1 MLKCQALVPQLNPAA
16 AANTLFTENT
26 ISYAQM
32 AFNRIECIR
41 HALHTKPTT
50 SISDMFNSKSRISC
64 FSFSTYG
71 CHIVLLLTLI
81 CKIRVKSIV

>member
-1 MLKCQALVPQLNPAA
+1 MLKCQALVPQVNQLRQPSD
-16 AANTLFTENT
+16 LLLTENT

-32 AFNRIECIR
+32 VFNRMECIR

-50 SISDMFNSKSRISC
+50 SVYNTLSASSKLRILC
-64 FSFSTYG
+64 FPFSTNG

-81 CKIRVKSIV
+81 

>member
-32 AFNRIECIR
+32 AFNRIKCIR

-50 SISDMFNSKSRISC
+50 SIANREYLAFHFPLMDV
-64 FSFSTYG
+64 T
-71 CHIVLLLTLI
+71 VLLLTLI
-81 CKIRVKSIV
+81 CKIRVK